1 MCVHAKIEETS
12 QQTSKETNER
22 QRTQKACRSKHMNID
37 LSINMAR
44 SLKTCGSKHKHE
56 KKSLKT
62 CGSKHKHENEPKNMS
77 KHKHEKLTYPNPRRV
92 VQQHQSDKS

>member
-1 MCVHAKIEETS
+1 M
-12 QQTSKETNER
+12 
-22 QRTQKACRSKHMNID
+22 D
-37 LSINMAR
+37 LSINM
-44 SLKTCGSKHKHE
+44 K

>member
-1 MCVHAKIEETS
+1 M
-12 QQTSKETNER
+12 
-22 QRTQKACRSKHMNID
+22 D
-37 LSINMAR
+37 LSINM
-44 SLKTCGSKHKHE
+44 K

-92 VQQHQSDKS
+92 VQQHQSDKSWQKANRHARKLKHAGKSK